1 MNSESVIRV
10 GIDLGSTTC
19 RVAYVYPEEAA
30 VVPVPLTMDQFQ
42 PVFPIADR
50 IPINE
55 MYISNFFPGVVQR
68 LQPGFSI
75 TFAGQ
80 PRDIGEIL
88 AMILHRVVDAAS
100 AFTGSEV
107 DSLLVT
113 HPVWVDEDG
122 RQLIMEAIARTGKPG
137 ALCTDVEA
145 ACTHFRL
152 DRLKEDEHATVLVFS
167 AGYAGS
173 GMALMRSTPKGVRA
187 LAGAGNQALLSGNMV
202 DFAILQSAMFA
213 LRDAQVMFSDV
224 RSATVWSAFQ
234 YNAEKAKQ
242 AMREGDGVTLEVPL
256 ELTPDEAAPVKVRVS
271 GPVFRDFIL
280 RQLEQAVIMMKGV
293 LAEAN
298 VVEEDVDYL
307 LLEGGSTHLP
317 GIAAGLRTA
326 FPGAAV
332 HHLPP
337 DAVAG
342 GAAWTIHQRPL
353 SELAGEPSI
362 TCPSTPD
369 FFPRPFA
376 VDGMVSLPD
385 LAPAQPAAE
394 ADETPAESS
403 TEPAGVVGG
412 DPVADN
418 PKAAGDE
425 LPPVDAMALKAIRE
439 LAETGDPRAA
449 LRCLHRLRDAV
460 REEIERLSN

>member
-1 MNSESVIRV
+1 MSSESGIRV

-19 RVAYVYPEEAA
+19 RVAYVFPEEAA

-80 PRDIGEIL
+80 PRDIGQIL
-88 AMILHRVVDAAS
+88 ALILGRVVDAAA

-122 RQLIMEAIARTGKPG
+122 RRLIQEAIAETGKPG

-145 ACTHFRL
+145 ACTHFRV
-152 DRLKEDEHATVLVFS
+152 DRLEEDEHATVLVLS

-187 LAGAGNQALLSGNMV
+187 LAGAGHQALLSGNMV
-202 DFAILQSAMFA
+202 DFAILQSTMFA

-234 YNAEKAKQ
+234 FNAEKAKQ
-242 AMREGDGVTLEVPL
+242 ALREEDGVTLEVPR
-256 ELTPDEAAPVKVRVS
+256 ELTPDQVEPVKAWVS
-271 GPVFRDFIL
+271 GPVFRDFVL
-280 RQLEQAVIMMKGV
+280 QHLEQALAMMKGV

-298 VVEEDVDYL
+298 VVEEDVDYV

-317 GIAAGLRTA
+317 GIAAGLRKA
-326 FPGAAV
+326 FPKAEV

-353 SELAGEPSI
+353 AELVGEPPI
-362 TCPSTPD
+362 TCPSPPD

-376 VDGMVSLPD
+376 VDGLVTLPD
-385 LAPAQPAAE
+385 LASAHPVNQPAEALAE
-394 ADETPAESS
+394 IRLETP
-403 TEPAGVVGG
+403 G
-412 DPVADN
+412 VADATSVADH
-418 PKAAGDE
+418 PRAEGDE
-425 LPPVDAMALKAIRE
+425 LPPVDAMALRAIRE
-439 LAETGDPRAA
+439 LAEGGDADAA
-449 LRCLHRLRDAV
+449 LRCLYRLRDAV
-460 REEIERLSN
+460 REEIDRLS